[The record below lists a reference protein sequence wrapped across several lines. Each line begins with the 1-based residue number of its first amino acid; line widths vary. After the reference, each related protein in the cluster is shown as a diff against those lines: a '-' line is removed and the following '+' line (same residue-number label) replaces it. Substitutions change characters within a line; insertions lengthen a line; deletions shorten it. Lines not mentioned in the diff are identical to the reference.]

1 MPAFTYVQ
9 ALLFY
14 RGRYLQHRFD
24 FFQVMA
30 STRIEYRLIV
40 LDNEQQLRFSRLGLW
55 VAVLYLVIIFG
66 FILGF
71 ISFKF
76 LIRSQW
82 IAMGST

>member
-1 MPAFTYVQ
+1 MFK
-9 ALLFY
+9 FY